1 MIFED
6 LIFIHIP
13 KTAGSSIQNSL
24 TKQHKLI
31 YEGTDDFFNFLGISS
46 NKNLENKKIP
56 IISFKR
62 HLPLEVIKLSN
73 LIKDKPIIT
82 FVRNPFSRAV
92 SLYYECMRSELYIN
106 DLGMNSNSTFED
118 FLYSIEK
125 KDYWFTMP
133 MIDWIGENNLN
144 NIGFI
149 GKIENIEDDI
159 KKINNKYQL
168 KIKVKYHNYNNSLGS
183 KYSPPDYTKFYTKD
197 ETIKKVEKI
206 FLKDLTTFKYSFED
220 FKISEK
226 NKTNKLKMLVN
237 IIKRKLST

>member
-1 MIFED
+1 MIFEN

-13 KTAGSSIQNSL
+13 NIAGSSIQNSL

-144 NIGFI
+144 NIGYLLA
-149 GKIENIEDDI
+149 KIENIEDDI

-168 KIKVKYHNYNNSLGS
+168 KIKVKYHNYNNSLIINTI
-183 KYSPPDYTKFYTKD
+183 PDY
-197 ETIKKVEKI
+197 IKNFIPKMRQ
-206 FLKDLTTFKYSFED
+206 LKKSKKYF
-220 FKISEK
+220 
-226 NKTNKLKMLVN
+226 
-237 IIKRKLST
+237 

>member
-1 MIFED
+1 MIFD
-6 LIFIHIP
+6 NLIFIHIP

-24 TKQHKLI
+24 IKQQKLI
-31 YEGTDDFFNFLGISS
+31 YEGTNDFFNLLGISS
-46 NKNLENKKIP
+46 NKNLENKQIP

-73 LIKDKPIIT
+73 LILDKPIIT

-106 DLGMNSNSTFED
+106 DLDMNSNSTFED
-118 FLYSIEK
+118 FLDSIEK

-144 NIGFI
+144 DIGFI
-149 GKIENIEDDI
+149 GKVENIEDDI

-168 KIKVKYHNYNNSLGS
+168 KINIKYHNYNNSLGS

-197 ETIKKVEKI
+197 KTINKVKKI
-206 FLKDLTTFKYSFED
+206 FFKDLTTFKYTFEE

-226 NKTNKLKMLVN
+226 NKINKLKMLVN
-237 IIKRKLST
+237 IIKRKLSI

>member
-1 MIFED
+1 MIFD
-6 LIFIHIP
+6 NLIFIHIP

-24 TKQHKLI
+24 IKQQKLI
-31 YEGTDDFFNFLGISS
+31 YEGTNDFFNLLGISS
-46 NKNLENKKIP
+46 NKNLENKQIP

-73 LIKDKPIIT
+73 LILDKPIIT

-106 DLGMNSNSTFED
+106 DLDMNSNSTFED
-118 FLYSIEK
+118 FLDSIEK

-144 NIGFI
+144 DIGFI
-149 GKIENIEDDI
+149 GKVENIEDDI

-168 KIKVKYHNYNNSLGS
+168 KINIKYHNYNNSLGS

-197 ETIKKVEKI
+197 KTINKVEKI
-206 FLKDLTTFKYSFED
+206 FFKDLTTFKYTFEE

-226 NKTNKLKMLVN
+226 NKINKLKMLVN
-237 IIKRKLST
+237 IIKRKLSI